1 MSTTRNRMSG
11 QVGPRRAASKA
22 QPDNAENTSV
32 ESAFQ
37 PKDAPESLK
46 KLTIQIDVELHR
58 RLKEIAAREGKTMR
72 EIVEEQLTEYVT
84 SKP

>member
-11 QVGPRRAASKA
+11 QVGPRKAASKA
-22 QPDNAENTSV
+22 QPAAENTSV

-72 EIVEEQLTEYVT
+72 EIVEEQLTKYVT

>member
-1 MSTTRNRMSG
+1 MSTTRNKMSG
-11 QVGPRRAASKA
+11 QVGPRKPASKA
-22 QPDNAENTSV
+22 RPDAENTSV

-46 KLTIQIDVELHR
+46 KLTIQIDVDLHR